1 MPSDPITFKGIILK
15 TSEYKEKDRM
25 ISVLTRD
32 MGIVNICVKGVS
44 GKKSRNSFVSVPFSY
59 CDFVVSDSHGFYYLK
74 EGNVISGNT
83 GIMNSLEAM
92 AVAGHIADCLNWSVM
107 QSDNARDCYEMT
119 IYALYALSS
128 DPDSFLSVMI
138 VFNWRLMWQLGMADQ
153 AVWCVGE
160 SFGGHKLNKRLFGIL
175 DYIGENPISKIFA
188 IKLEDDDIRILREVT
203 LDYLRVQLEKDIP
216 DPVLKLNLPVI
227 GEK

>member
-1 MPSDPITFKGIILK
+1 MPSDPVTLKGIILK

-32 MGIVNICVKGVS
+32 MGIVSICVKGVS
-44 GKKSRNSFVSVPFSY
+44 GKKSRNSFAAVPFSY

-83 GIMNSLEAM
+83 GIMDSLEAM
-92 AVAGHIADCLNWSVM
+92 AVAGHISECLCYTVM
-107 QSDNARDCYEMT
+107 QSENSRDAYELA
-119 IYALYALSS
+119 IYAYYALSS
-128 DPDSFLSVMI
+128 DPSSYLNVLV
-138 VFNWRLMWQLGMADQ
+138 VFNWKLMWVLGLASH
-153 AVWCVGE
+153 ASECVSSSGE
-160 SFGGHKLNKRLFGIL
+160 KHPVSKRILGIL
-175 DYIGENPISKIFA
+175 DFIGTNPESKAFA
-188 IKLEDDDIRILREVT
+188 MKLEEEDIKVLRGLT